1 MDRARQSFAR
11 RHRGIPSWPRHRTA
25 CPREHRGPSSFLGT
39 SLGRGDD
46 RAARIRD
53 NRKLAAVGTL
63 EASLKDRWAALEPR
77 SGAER
82 SRPTVFSAFLDA
94 SLAPMVGW
102 GEASERPWPC
112 EMGIVGYLSDGSD
125 GVPSFEPGTWHVQ
138 RPTSRE
144 APPTG
149 WLRSFDGTNHESK
162 RFCRRTTRP
171 GRARRPGSERRARVM
186 PSTACAARRSPPFLH
201 IGRFQGTSGPFGSAT
216 SMPKEM
222 PASSGTD
229 RFLGRWAVTNER

>member
-1 MDRARQSFAR
+1 MEGSYLGIGSTDFLENLRGAPLASSLWTAKEIRKFRRAVQFDRPEM
-11 RHRGIPSWPRHRTA
+11 HPY
-25 CPREHRGPSSFLGT
+25 
-39 SLGRGDD
+39 
-46 RAARIRD
+46 
-53 NRKLAAVGTL
+53 
-63 EASLKDRWAALEPR
+63 
-77 SGAER
+77 
-82 SRPTVFSAFLDA
+82 
-94 SLAPMVGW
+94 
-102 GEASERPWPC
+102 ERPWPC

-162 RFCRRTTRP
+162 RFCRRTTRL

-229 RFLGRWAVTNER
+229 RFLGRWAVMNER